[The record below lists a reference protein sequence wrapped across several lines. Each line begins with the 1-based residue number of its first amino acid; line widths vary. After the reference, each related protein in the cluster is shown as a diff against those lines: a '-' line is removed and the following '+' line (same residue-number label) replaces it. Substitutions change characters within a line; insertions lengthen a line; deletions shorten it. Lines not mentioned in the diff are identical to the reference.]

1 MATQTI
7 YSRYVNMQK
16 LISLL
21 KTLFQAGTYEV
32 EVEITSTREMVS
44 RLDLTSHR
52 SQTAAPNQQS
62 PCISQ
67 ESLPM

>member
-32 EVEITSTREMVS
+32 EVEITSTREIVS
-44 RLDLTSHR
+44 QLEFDVS
-52 SQTAAPNQQS
+52 
-62 PCISQ
+62 
-67 ESLPM
+67 